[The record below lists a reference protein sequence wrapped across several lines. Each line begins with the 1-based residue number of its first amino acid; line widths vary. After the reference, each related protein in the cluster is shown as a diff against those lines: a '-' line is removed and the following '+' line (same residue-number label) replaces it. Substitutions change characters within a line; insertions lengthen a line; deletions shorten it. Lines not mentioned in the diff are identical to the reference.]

1 MARSAR
7 HKSTEAAFYHLTN
20 RVAGRTDWFP
30 FKNDQARRKLLDMML
45 FYVNAYRCRLAA
57 FEIMGNHFHFV
68 VHFEK
73 PRALSRDELMDS
85 AHKLYGRQAEKK
97 TADWTVA
104 QWEAFNQRLFD
115 VSKLM
120 QNVNG
125 LYALWFN
132 RTFERRGHF
141 WSNRFKNP
149 ELLGSEAVQ
158 DAILYVELNA
168 VRAGL
173 VKRPEQWKCGSA
185 RWRLTGEDQDLIP
198 LEELFPSDAGTD
210 LYSSYRARLY
220 YRGAVPTREG
230 PGRDP
235 PVDSPSGAAT
245 WIHPCRSFSPSF
257 AISDGRIGRRAGR
270 EGGATAGDLSAARS
284 ISTSPTPHPPTGRS
298 AVFPAGATLERV
310 RHVDSPDLQPSI
322 LPLWHRTAQVTGT
335 TQ

>member
-1 MARSAR
+1 MARAAR

-20 RVAGRTDWFP
+20 RVAGRADWFP
-30 FKNDQARRKLLDMML
+30 FKNDQARHKLLDMML

-57 FEIMGNHFHFV
+57 FQIMGNHFHFV

-104 QWEAFNQRLFD
+104 QWKDFNQRLFD

-120 QNVNG
+120 QNVDG
-125 LYALWFN
+125 LYARWFN
-132 RTFERRGHF
+132 LKFARRGHL
-141 WSNRFKNP
+141 WSDRFKNP

-173 VKRPEQWKCGSA
+173 VKRPEQWEWGSA

-198 LEELFPSDAGTD
+198 LEELFPSDPGTD
-210 LYSSYRARLY
+210 LYSTYRARLY

-230 PGRDP
+230 Q
-235 PVDSPSGAAT
+235 AAIPR
-245 WIHPCRSFSPSF
+245 WMLHQEQRRGF
-257 AISDGRIGRRAGR
+257 ARAGAFRRRLRFLTDGLAVGPAEKVAQLLETYRQQGRYRRRRHPIPQLGGVLFSLR
-270 EGGATAGDLSAARS
+270 EQRS
-284 ISTSPTPHPPTGRS
+284 N
-298 AVFPAGATLERV
+298 AF
-310 RHVDSPDLQPSI
+310 
-322 LPLWHRTAQVTGT
+322 VT
-335 TQ
+335 

>member
-57 FEIMGNHFHFV
+57 FQIMGNHFHFV

-73 PRALSRDELMDS
+73 PRPLSRDELMDS

-104 QWEAFNQRLFD
+104 QWKDFNQRLFD

-132 RTFERRGHF
+132 RTFGRRGHF
-141 WSNRFKNP
+141 WSDRFKNP
-149 ELLGSEAVQ
+149 ELLGTEAVQ

-173 VKRPEQWKCGSA
+173 GKRPEQWKLGSA

-198 LEELFPSDAGTD
+198 LEELFPSDPGTEV
-210 LYSSYRARLY
+210 YSSYRARLY

-230 PGRDP
+230 Q
-235 PVDSPSGAAT
+235 AAIPR
-245 WIHPCRSFSPSF
+245 WILHQEQRR
-257 AISDGRIGRRAGR
+257 GYTRAGAFRRRLRFLTDGLAVGPAEKVAQLLETYRQQGRYRRRRHPIPQLGGVLFSLR
-270 EGGATAGDLSAARS
+270 EQRS
-284 ISTSPTPHPPTGRS
+284 N
-298 AVFPAGATLERV
+298 AF
-310 RHVDSPDLQPSI
+310 
-322 LPLWHRTAQVTGT
+322 VT
-335 TQ
+335 

>member
-1 MARSAR
+1 MARTAR

-20 RVAGRTDWFP
+20 RVAGRADWFP
-30 FKNDQARRKLLDMML
+30 FKNDQARHKLLDMML
-45 FYVNAYRCRLAA
+45 FYVNAYQCRLAA
-57 FEIMGNHFHFV
+57 FQIMGNHFHFV

-104 QWEAFNQRLFD
+104 QWKDFNQRLFD

-120 QNVNG
+120 QNVDG

-132 RTFERRGHF
+132 RKFERRGHF
-141 WSNRFKNP
+141 WSDRFKNP

-210 LYSSYRARLY
+210 LYSGYRARLY

-230 PGRDP
+230 Q
-235 PVDSPSGAAT
+235 AAIPR
-245 WIHPCRSFSPSF
+245 WILHQEQRR
-257 AISDGRIGRRAGR
+257 GYTRAGAFRRRLRFLTDGLAVGPAEKVAQLLETYRQQGRYRRRRHPIPQLGGVLFSLR
-270 EGGATAGDLSAARS
+270 EQRS
-284 ISTSPTPHPPTGRS
+284 N
-298 AVFPAGATLERV
+298 AF
-310 RHVDSPDLQPSI
+310 
-322 LPLWHRTAQVTGT
+322 VT
-335 TQ
+335 